1 MGKDKLNNNTMQEK
15 IKKNNQ
21 QTQQLTITLA
31 IIPLCLYA
39 YYTLRA
45 QNRKSE

>member
-31 IIPLCLYA
+31 IILLCLYTH
-39 YYTLRA
+39 YTLRT